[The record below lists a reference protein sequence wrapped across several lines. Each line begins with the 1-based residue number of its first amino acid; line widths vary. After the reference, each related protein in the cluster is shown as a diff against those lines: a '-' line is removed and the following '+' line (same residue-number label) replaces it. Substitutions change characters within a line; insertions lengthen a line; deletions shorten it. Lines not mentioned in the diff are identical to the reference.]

1 MAPRRAERTVQDF
14 LEKGQK
20 TQPGGLTRHY
30 EDGRRPRAP
39 TARALGR
46 CASPSVIGDDVAYT
60 GGYTKRHS
68 DQAQA
73 LRCASQRPL
82 MDAVVAPG
90 DSKTPLLSS
99 ARSDEETVD
108 ENNVSS
114 NLSQVGKGNGKGYGA
129 VEKGGF
135 PGEGK
140 KGWPSFERRGS
151 DGVTRWRLIG
161 SRHGVLLACGRA

>member
-1 MAPRRAERTVQDF
+1 MRRIVVQ
-14 LEKGQK
+14 
-20 TQPGGLTRHY
+20 
-30 EDGRRPRAP
+30 
-39 TARALGR
+39 
-46 CASPSVIGDDVAYT
+46 SSVTTWLQA

-73 LRCASQRPL
+73 LRCALQRPL

-108 ENNVSS
+108 EN
-114 NLSQVGKGNGKGYGA
+114 KGMGKGYGA
-129 VEKGGF
+129 VDDGGGGNGGGF